1 MTAPVSLEGH
11 LNRTVTAYFGISTP
25 TWSII
30 QICQKCGIH
39 PVVLVAVQSK
49 ANVICHGRTVR
60 GIFNPFR
67 DDCDNSMNST
77 DSCTITLHCSRVSQI
92 SDRQFFGLGSR
103 ALESCKS
110 SDDYVR
116 GAIAHD
122 TPGTSQAQLSA
133 SGAHTDNNL
142 QPKTLLGGS
151 LSAILHVP
159 T

>member
-1 MTAPVSLEGH
+1 MQGDGT
-11 LNRTVTAYFGISTP
+11 GI
-25 TWSII
+25 
-30 QICQKCGIH
+30 
-39 PVVLVAVQSK
+39 
-49 ANVICHGRTVR
+49 
-60 GIFNPFR
+60 
-67 DDCDNSMNST
+67 
-77 DSCTITLHCSRVSQI
+77 
-92 SDRQFFGLGSR
+92 
-103 ALESCKS
+103 CKS

-142 QPKTLLGGS
+142 QSKTLLGGS